1 MQGNTSLQAV
11 ENIIG
16 AVLDPG
22 RGLADLYGDDDRYYS
37 VLGNFIFTY

>member
-1 MQGNTSLQAV
+1 MTQ
-11 ENIIG
+11 NIVVRLSG

-22 RGLADLYGDDDRYYS
+22 SGFADLYGDDDRYYS